1 MSKNEVMSII
11 SKNLN
16 LRPNAL
22 TIIEKRYLR
31 KNENGEIIET
41 PEEMFYRISHHI
53 VQAENNYKTSKKQK
67 DELEKSFAEILSKF
81 EFLPNSPTFT
91 GAGTKIGQLSAC
103 FVLPIED
110 DMESIMETL
119 KNTVMIHKSG
129 GGTGFSFSK
138 LRANG
143 EQVGS
148 SGGIASGPVSFMR
161 MFNAATEEI
170 KQGGTRRG
178 ANMGIL
184 RIDHPD
190 ILEFISAKKNNNR
203 LNNFN
208 LSVGITN
215 SFMQKVK
222 ENADYNLINPRTN
235 KVTSTLNAREV
246 FNKIIDGAWRNG
258 EPGVVFLDRINQYN
272 PTPQLGEIESTNP
285 CGEQPLLPYE
295 SCNLGSI
302 NLAAI
307 IKNGKVDYDRLKKV
321 IYSAVRFLDDVIDV
335 NKFPIPM
342 IEKMTKANRK
352 IGLGVMGFADM
363 LIKLNIPYNS
373 NKGVAMAEKIM
384 RFIRDHG
391 HLASQELAKTR
402 GAFANFKG
410 SLYDKKGAKPIR
422 NATITTIAPTG
433 TISMIAGSSSG
444 IEPLFA
450 VVFTKNILDGAKLLE
465 INPFFEEIAKKEGFY
480 SEELM
485 EKISE
490 NGTLENIKEIPTK
503 WRKIFITSRE
513 ISPEWHVKMQVAFQK
528 YTDNAVS
535 KTINFPNNATK
546 NDVENAYQLAFD
558 SGLKGLTVYRDG
570 SRDEQVVDFGKKKE
584 DENEPPAIPLKP
596 KERPEIMHGYTYKTK
611 TSYGN
616 LYITINE
623 DEEGQPFEVFT
634 QIGKAGG
641 FFSANTEAISRLISL
656 ALRSNLNPEEIINQ
670 LKGIRDP
677 SPTWTNNGIIL
688 SLPDAIAKILK
699 KHLEFKTTMPTLPL
713 NLPPKNDPAGVV
725 LGEQGDREELNPHI
739 ENHTEEAVKQV
750 ALIREEKKPEKQIS
764 LADAGEAPIC
774 QECGTT
780 LVFQEGCFKCPACG
794 FSKCA

>member
-1 MSKNEVMSII
+1 MSKSEIMSII
-11 SKNLN
+11 SENLN

-22 TIIEKRYLR
+22 TIVEKRYLR
-31 KNENGEIIET
+31 KKENGGIVET

-53 VQAENNYKTSKKQK
+53 VQAEDNYKTTKKQK

-103 FVLPIED
+103 FVLPVKD
-110 DMESIMETL
+110 DMAEIMDTL

-129 GGTGFSFSK
+129 GGTGFSFSR
-138 LRANG
+138 LRPNG

-148 SGGIASGPVSFMR
+148 SGGVASGPVSFMR
-161 MFNAATEEI
+161 MFNAATEEV

-184 RIDHPD
+184 RVDHPD
-190 ILEFISAKKNNNR
+190 ILEFIDAKKDNGR

-208 LSVGITN
+208 LSVGITDE
-215 SFMQKVK
+215 FMQKMK
-222 ENADYNLINPRTN
+222 ENADYDLINPHTQKN
-235 KVTSTLNAREV
+235 AGTLNARKI
-246 FNKIIDGAWRNG
+246 FDKIIKGAWENG
-258 EPGVVFLDRINQYN
+258 EPGVVFLDRINQHN
-272 PTPQLGEIESTNP
+272 PTPKLGEIESTNP

-302 NLAAI
+302 NLSAM
-307 IKNGKVDYDRLKKV
+307 IKNGKIDFDHLKEV
-321 IYSAVRFLDDVIDV
+321 VYLAVRFLDDVIDV
-335 NKFPIPM
+335 NKFPLPA

-363 LIKLNIPYNS
+363 LIKLNIPYDS
-373 NKGVAMAEKIM
+373 KEGVATAEKIM

-391 HLASQELAKTR
+391 RIASQELAKTR
-402 GAFANFKG
+402 GVFDNFKG
-410 SLYDKKGAKPIR
+410 SIYDRKNAKPMR

-444 IEPLFA
+444 VEPLFA
-450 VVFTKNILDGAKLLE
+450 LVFVKNILDGAKLLE
-465 INPFFEEIAKKEGFY
+465 INPLFEEIAKREGFY
-480 SEELM
+480 SKELM

-490 NGTLENIKEIPTK
+490 NGTLENIEEVPAK
-503 WRKIFITSRE
+503 WRKNFVTSRE

-535 KTINFPNNATK
+535 KTINFPNEATIK
-546 NDVENAYQLAFD
+546 DVEQAYELAFD

-584 DENEPPAIPLKP
+584 EENEKLKIPNEIQIQP
-596 KERPEIMHGYTYKTK
+596 RPEIMHGYTYKTK

-623 DEEGQPFEVFT
+623 DENNQPFEVFT
-634 QIGKAGG
+634 NIGKAGG

-656 ALRSNLNPEEIINQ
+656 VLRSGLKPEEIIHQ

-699 KHLEFKTTMPTLPL
+699 KHLEFKQEMPTLPL
-713 NLPPKNDPAGVV
+713 NLPPKEKDKKEN
-725 LGEQGDREELNPHI
+725 EN
-739 ENHTEEAVKQV
+739 NHTEEALKQV
-750 ALIREEKKPEKQIS
+750 ALIKEEETEKQMS

-774 QECGTT
+774 RECGAT
-780 LVFQEGCFKCPACG
+780 LIFQEGCFKCPVCG